1 MEFDEKIRQ
10 FLIQKR
16 QALGLTQEEFAELT
30 LNKKNRERISVLE
43 NGKKKMRFSTLT
55 KMLKNLNC
63 DIEIIER

>member
-55 KMLKNLNC
+55 LMLKNLNC